1 MSVLSLVSA
10 DLLSDKNTSSLRAM
24 LEKRVNLGNAP
35 GTELEK
41 AVTDVMER
49 LRVPNVTL
57 SIFIEIKRKLPGEAL
72 RH

>member
-1 MSVLSLVSA
+1 
-10 DLLSDKNTSSLRAM
+10 M

-57 SIFIEIKRKLPGEAL
+57 SIYIQIKRKLPGEAL
-72 RH
+72 RR